1 MEKPFT
7 ITFPGG
13 AVAEAIQVNS
23 SQVNSPDDLQM
34 LLGQMDL
41 VRQQPVLVVIGGAS
55 KLSQEDFRRVRRL
68 FTDVLAP
75 LAQKWKVTVI
85 DGGTDAGVMR
95 LMGQARME
103 VNGDFPLVGVIPTG
117 LAILP
122 EQTAPSEDAAPLEP
136 NHTHFILIPGS
147 QWGDE
152 SLWIANIATALTEAS
167 DSVTV
172 LINGGEVS
180 WIDASR
186 SIESERSLIVVAGS
200 GRTADI
206 LANALEGNIMDERAE
221 PIVASGLV
229 RAIDLEAG
237 AITLTSMIEEI
248 FASK

>member
-13 AVAEAIQVNS
+13 AVAEAIQVDS
-23 SQVNSPDDLQM
+23 SADLQT
-34 LLGQMDL
+34 LLQEMGL

-55 KLSQEDFRRVRRL
+55 KLSQEDFKRVRRL

-103 VNGDFPLVGVIPTG
+103 VGGNFPLVGVIPIR

-136 NHTHFILIPGS
+136 NHTHFVLIPGS

-152 SLWIANIATALTEAS
+152 SAWIANIATTLTDAT

-180 WIDASR
+180 WIDASQ
-186 SIESERSLIVVAGS
+186 SIQSERSLIVVAGS

-229 RAIDLEAG
+229 RTIDLEKG
-237 AITLTSMIEEI
+237 ATTLANLIEEI
-248 FASK
+248 FSSN